1 MTEDGPFTLEL
12 ALSELRRDHDVQ
24 IANLEGQFAL
34 LLQRNELHEQ
44 QARAHIRHIGEL
56 DDRLT
61 AAERDQVTHAY
72 LDKRFRHIMTVLSLL
87 ATTASVVVALV
98 TTLLST

>member
-12 ALSELRRDHDVQ
+12 ALAELRRDLDVQ

-34 LLQRNELHEQ
+34 LLQRIELHEQ
-44 QARAHIRHIGEL
+44 QARGHIRHIADL
-56 DDRLT
+56 DDRIT
-61 AAERDQVTHAY
+61 SAERNQVTHAY
-72 LDKRFRHIMTVLSLL
+72 LDKRFRHTMTLLSLL
-87 ATTASVVVALV
+87 AATASVVVALV